1 MQDIYALQFFHY
13 FFYLKKCSTDRF
25 SLIGNVRLDGG
36 ILSNHNGKAN
46 KKKKKPGK
54 KRKLLILSEALP

>member
-36 ILSNHNGKAN
+36 ILSNHNGKA
-46 KKKKKPGK
+46 KKKKKTWK
-54 KRKLLILSEALP
+54 KKKAIDTV

>member
-1 MQDIYALQFFHY
+1 MQDIHALQFFRY

-36 ILSNHNGKAN
+36 ILSNHNGKA
-46 KKKKKPGK
+46 KKKKKK
-54 KRKLLILSEALP
+54 KNLEKKGSY

>member
-36 ILSNHNGKAN
+36 ILSNHNGKA
-46 KKKKKPGK
+46 KKKKKNLEK
-54 KRKLLILSEALP
+54 KGSY